1 MNKFKSI
8 ALVTSLFFSLAASA
22 QAVYEDLT
30 VTATKKESTLMD
42 TAAAINAVSGNDLF
56 KKGINNIEGLRHIA
70 PDMVFAGEGKSRV
83 NLRIRGI
90 GTYQFD
96 VGADPSSSIVIDG
109 VAQPRVASYLHGLMD
124 IERIEVLKGPQGA
137 IYGVNSLGGIINI
150 VTKRPEGGDSG
161 KFTVKGGNNG
171 QNDVSLRIDTDIDET
186 TSARI
191 ALSRGSEDGMSFDE
205 ATGRDDGVHSI
216 ASRFSLFGENN
227 DVVWNTSL
235 SHSKINQYAV
245 ISEQRFLCNSTNP
258 AMDVLIVARST
269 TNGVFCTTQNN
280 SADLFSTGVV
290 NTANPVYQKAV
301 ASEYSQELNR
311 PGYNYAESI
320 LFTLGTESYIN
331 EHKLTTILGVSQV
344 NSGEERDF
352 DSIAL
357 DAVVQRHT
365 AKTDTTSIELRLD
378 SFDSAKYPWSVG
390 FYAMRDHGFREDT
403 FALGPD
409 SFFSDTL
416 VRNLSI
422 LGSGLNP
429 AGTHTDA
436 QIEAALVACVASANC
451 AAIGAPPNP
460 AAGTPA
466 VPRSALPA
474 PANLRVNIDA
484 LDLANFQK
492 SVSGYLNNTAR
503 MEIKTQASAI
513 FGNVTIPLRDDL
525 SLFVGGRYSIHDK
538 PFNYIGGTDALGVPL
553 VLAPFSVSNGQTLK
567 EFDPKITLEKTYD
580 NALAWATYSTAT
592 KSGGPGF
599 AQWNATDAYKPYS
612 PEELEMIEI
621 GYKAVLDGGS
631 SQLEAIVYSYDYTD
645 HQQILVGT
653 DANGQPAGVV
663 LNADATVQGIE
674 LNYRTFLND
683 NTNLVLGYAGIDAEY
698 DRFLDTAASVTGI
711 DRADSKMPFAADNNI
726 NVAIENTQYL
736 NIGELTSSLS
746 ISYKDEYKLSLD
758 EWYPTVVKDLTLV
771 NLNVGLD
778 LPSGWNISAYCNNC
792 TDDDYMMVA
801 LAGARNQG
809 GGNRYSLGEGRRLGL
824 QLSTEF

>member
-8 ALVTSLFFSLAASA
+8 ALVTSLFFTLAASA

-42 TAAAINAVSGNDLF
+42 TAAAINAVSGDNLY

-96 VGADPSSSIVIDG
+96 IGADPSSSVVIDG

-161 KFTVKGGNNG
+161 KFTVKRGNNG
-171 QNDVSLRIDTDIDET
+171 TNDISLRIDTDVNET

-227 DVVWNTSL
+227 GVVWNTSF

-245 ISEQRFLCNSTNP
+245 ISEQRFLCNSQNP
-258 AMDVLIVARST
+258 AMDTLIVAKSFP
-269 TNGVFCTTQNN
+269 NGAFCSVQN
-280 SADLFSTGVV
+280 SAADMTSTGTVI
-290 NTANPVYQKAV
+290 TSNPVYQKAV

-311 PGYNYAESI
+311 PGYNYAESL
-320 LFTLGTESYIN
+320 LFTFNAETYYGDN
-331 EHKLTTILGVSQV
+331 KLTTIIGASAV

-352 DSIAL
+352 DSLSL

-365 AKTDTTSIELRLD
+365 AKTDTTSIEVRLD
-378 SFDSAKYPWSVG
+378 SSDSVKYPWSIG
-390 FYAMRDHGFREDT
+390 LYGMRDHGFREDV
-403 FALGPD
+403 FALGPA
-409 SFFSDTL
+409 SFFSHGL
-416 VRNLSI
+416 VRGVSI
-422 LGSGLNP
+422 ASTAALGITPASTSAQILKALQDCES
-429 AGTHTDA
+429 AGT
-436 QIEAALVACVASANC
+436 C
-451 AAIGAPPNP
+451 AAFAAP
-460 AAGTPA
+460 G
-466 VPRSALPA
+466 VPRAAVVPTRA
-474 PANLRVNIDA
+474 TIDQI
-484 LDLANFQK
+484 DINNFIK
-492 SVSGYLNNTAR
+492 SYSGYLNNTAR
-503 MEIKTQASAI
+503 MEIKTQATAI

-525 SLFVGGRYSIHDK
+525 LLFVGGRYSVHDK
-538 PFNYIGGTDALGVPL
+538 PFNYIGSTDAPGVPL
-553 VLAPFSVSNGQTLK
+553 VAAPFSINNGTTLK
-567 EFDPKITLEKTYD
+567 EFDPKITLEKSYD
-580 NALAWATYSTAT
+580 NALAWATYSTAS

-599 AQWNATDAYKPYS
+599 AKWNAVDAYKPYA
-612 PEELEMIEI
+612 PEELEMIEV
-621 GYKAVLDGGS
+621 GYKAVLDGGAT
-631 SQLEAIVYSYDYTD
+631 QLEAIAYSYDYTD

-653 DANGQPAGVV
+653 DSQGQPAGVV
-663 LNADATVQGIE
+663 VNGDATVNGIE

-683 NTNLVLGYAGIDAEY
+683 NTNIVLGYAGIDAEW
-698 DRFLDTAASVTGI
+698 DKFMDIASVPSPGI
-711 DRADSKMPFAADNNI
+711 DRAGQKMPFAPDNSI
-726 NVAIENTQYL
+726 NAAIENTQYL

-746 ISYKDEYKLSLD
+746 VVYKDEYKLGLD
-758 EWYPTVVKDLTLV
+758 AWYPTEVKDLTLV
-771 NLNVGLD
+771 NLNVALD

-792 TDDDYMMVA
+792 TDDNYMMVA

>member
-1 MNKFKSI
+1 
-8 ALVTSLFFSLAASA
+8 
-22 QAVYEDLT
+22 
-30 VTATKKESTLMD
+30 
-42 TAAAINAVSGNDLF
+42 
-56 KKGINNIEGLRHIA
+56 
-70 PDMVFAGEGKSRV
+70 
-83 NLRIRGI
+83 
-90 GTYQFD
+90 
-96 VGADPSSSIVIDG
+96 
-109 VAQPRVASYLHGLMD
+109 MD

-216 ASRFSLFGENN
+216 ASRFSFFGENN
-227 DVVWNTSL
+227 DVIWNTSL

-245 ISEQRFLCNSTNP
+245 ISEQRFLCNSQNP
-258 AMDVLIVARST
+258 LMDILIVSNT
-269 TNGVFCTTQNN
+269 TPNGNFCSSQNGD
-280 SADLFSTGVV
+280 ADMTSVGVV
-290 NTANPVYQKAV
+290 NASNPVYQKAV

-320 LFTLGTESYIN
+320 LFTLGTESYIGEN
-331 EHKLTTILGVSQV
+331 KLTTILGASHV

-352 DSIAL
+352 DSISL
-357 DAVVQRHT
+357 DAVVQSHT
-365 AKTDTTSIELRLD
+365 AKTDTFSVELRLD
-378 SFDSAKYPWSVG
+378 SSDSAKYPWSIG
-390 FYAMRDHGFREDT
+390 LYGMRDHGFREDT
-403 FALGPD
+403 FTLGPD
-409 SFFSDTL
+409 SFFSEFL
-416 VRNLSI
+416 VRTLSI
-422 LGSGLNP
+422 LGTGLDP
-429 AGTHTDA
+429 TGTHTDA
-436 QIEAALVACVASANC
+436 DIISALQTCVASTTCVAY
-451 AAIGAPPNP
+451 GAPPNP
-460 AAGTPA
+460 AKGTPA
-466 VPRSALPA
+466 VPRSVLTNGIRPT
-474 PANLRVNIDA
+474 IDG

-492 SVSGYLNNTAR
+492 SASGYLNNTAR

-513 FGNVTIPLRDDL
+513 FGNVTIPLQEDL

-538 PFNYIGGTDALGVPL
+538 PFNYIGDTDALGVPL
-553 VLAPFSVSNGQTLK
+553 VAAPFSVSNGTTLK
-567 EFDPKITLEKTYD
+567 EFDPKITLEKTFD

-599 AQWNATDAYKPYS
+599 AQWNAIDAYKPYS

-674 LNYRTFLND
+674 LNYRTFLNE

-711 DRADSKMPFAADNNI
+711 DRAGSKMPFAADNNI

-736 NIGELTSSLS
+736 NIGELTSS
-746 ISYKDEYKLSLD
+746 ISVAYKDEYTLTLD
-758 EWYPTVVKDLTLV
+758 SWYPTIVKDLTLV
-771 NLNVGLD
+771 NLNIGLEM
-778 LPSGWNISAYCNNC
+778 PSGWNISAYCNNC

>member
-1 MNKFKSI
+1 MIKFKSI
-8 ALVTSLFFSLAASA
+8 ALIASLFFSLAASA

-96 VGADPSSSIVIDG
+96 VGADPSSSVVIDG

-161 KFTVKGGNNG
+161 KFTVKRGNNG
-171 QNDVSLRIDTDIDET
+171 TNDVSLRIDTDIDET

-191 ALSRGSEDGMSFDE
+191 ALSRGSESGMAFEE

-216 ASRFSLFGENN
+216 ASRFSFFGENN

-235 SHSKINQYAV
+235 SHSKINQDAV

-258 AMDVLIVARST
+258 AMDILIVSNAT
-269 TNGVFCTTQNN
+269 TNGDFCT
-280 SADLFSTGVV
+280 SV
-290 NTANPVYQKAV
+290 NTDADMTSVGVPNTSNPVYQKAI

-320 LFTLGTESYIN
+320 LFTFGAESYIGDN
-331 EHKLTTILGVSQV
+331 KLTTILGASHV

-352 DSIAL
+352 DALSL
-357 DAVVQRHT
+357 DAVVQSHT
-365 AKTDTTSIELRLD
+365 AKTDTFSIELRLD
-378 SFDSAKYPWSVG
+378 SSDSAKYPWSVG
-390 FYAMRDHGFREDT
+390 LYGMRDQGFREDN

-409 SFFSDTL
+409 SFFSEGL
-416 VRNLSI
+416 VRTLAILS
-422 LGSGLNP
+422 SGLSLAN
-429 AGTHTDA
+429 ANTDETIA
-436 QIEAALVACVASANC
+436 NALQHCVTQGNC
-451 AAIGAPPNP
+451 SAIGAPPNAQAP
-460 AAGTPA
+460 NGI
-466 VPRSALPA
+466 PRSALPS
-474 PANLRVNIDA
+474 PADQRPVVDAID
-484 LDLANFQK
+484 LSNFQK
-492 SVSGYLNNTAR
+492 SASGYLNNKAR

-513 FGNVTIPLRDDL
+513 FGNVTIPLQDDL
-525 SLFVGGRYSIHDK
+525 SLFIGGRYSIHDK
-538 PFNYIGGTDALGVPL
+538 PFNYILGTDAPGVPL
-553 VLAPFSVSNGQTLK
+553 VFAPDSTNNGTTLK
-567 EFDPKITLEKTYD
+567 EFDPKITLEKSFE

-599 AQWNATDAYKPYS
+599 AQWNTTDAYKPYDA
-612 PEELEMIEI
+612 EELEMIEI

-631 SQLEAIVYSYDYTD
+631 SQFEAIAYSYDYTD

-653 DANGQPAGVV
+653 DARGQPAGVV

-698 DRFLDTAASVTGI
+698 DRFLDTAATVAGI
-711 DRADSKMPFAADNNI
+711 DRAGTKMPFAADNNI

-746 ISYKDEYKLSLD
+746 VSYKDEYQLSLD
-758 EWYPTVVKDLTLV
+758 AWYPTTVKDLTLV

-778 LPSGWNISAYCNNC
+778 MPSGWNISAYCNNC

>member
-8 ALVTSLFFSLAASA
+8 ALVTSLFFTLAASS

-42 TAAAINAVSGNDLF
+42 TAAAINAVSGDNLF

-96 VGADPSSSIVIDG
+96 VGADPSSSVVIDG
-109 VAQPRVASYLHGLMD
+109 VAQPRVASYLHGLLD

-161 KFTVKGGNNG
+161 KFTVKGGDNG
-171 QNDVSLRIDTDIDET
+171 QNDISLRIDTDIDET

-191 ALSRGSEDGMSFDE
+191 ALSRGSESGMSFDE

-245 ISEQRFLCNSTNP
+245 ISEQRFLCNSQNP
-258 AMDVLIVARST
+258 LMDVLIVSNT
-269 TNGVFCTTQNN
+269 TPNGDFCTTQNGA
-280 SADLFSTGVV
+280 ADLFSTGVV
-290 NTANPVYQKAV
+290 NAANPVYQKAV

-320 LFTLGTESYIN
+320 LFTLGTESYIGDY
-331 EHKLTTILGVSQV
+331 KLTTILGASHV

-352 DSIAL
+352 DALSL

-365 AKTDTTSIELRLD
+365 AKTDTTSIEVRLD
-378 SFDSAKYPWSVG
+378 SSDSAKYPWSVG
-390 FYAMRDHGFREDT
+390 LYGMRDHGFREDT

-409 SFFSDTL
+409 SFFSNFL
-416 VRNLSI
+416 VRTLAV
-422 LGSGLNP
+422 LGTGLNP
-429 AGTHTDA
+429 ATATDA
-436 QIEAALVACVASANC
+436 QIDAALAACVQSANC

-460 AAGTPA
+460 AKGTPA
-466 VPRSALPA
+466 IPRSALPA
-474 PANLRVNIDA
+474 PANQRVFIDA
-484 LDLANFQK
+484 LDLKNFRA

-553 VLAPFSVSNGQTLK
+553 VLAPFSVSNGTTLK
-567 EFDPKITLEKTYD
+567 EFDPKITLEKSYD
-580 NALAWATYSTAT
+580 NALAWATYSTAS

-599 AQWNATDAYKPYS
+599 AQWNGGDAYKPYS

-631 SQLEAIVYSYDYTD
+631 SQFEAIVYSYDYTD

-663 LNADATVQGIE
+663 LNADATVQGVE

-683 NTNLVLGYAGIDAEY
+683 NTNLVLGYAGINAEY

-711 DRADSKMPFAADNNI
+711 DRADSEMPFAADNNL

-746 ISYKDEYKLSLD
+746 VSYKDEYKLTLD
-758 EWYPTVVKDLTLV
+758 AWYPTLVKDLTLV

-778 LPSGWNISAYCNNC
+778 LPNGWNISAYCNNC
-792 TDDDYMMVA
+792 ADDEYMMVA

-809 GGNRYSLGEGRRLGL
+809 GGNRFSLGEGRRMGL
-824 QLSTEF
+824 QISTEF

>member
-1 MNKFKSI
+1 MIKFKGI
-8 ALVTSLFFSLAASA
+8 ALIASLFFSLAASA

-96 VGADPSSSIVIDG
+96 IGADPSSSVVIDG

-171 QNDVSLRIDTDIDET
+171 QNDVSLRMDTDLDET
-186 TSARI
+186 TSIRI

-227 DVVWNTSL
+227 DVVWNASL

-245 ISEQRFLCNSTNP
+245 ISEQRFLCNSQTP
-258 AMDVLIVARST
+258 AMDLLIVARSFP
-269 TNGVFCTTQNN
+269 NGAFCAVQN
-280 SADLFSTGVV
+280 SAADMTSVGTVIP
-290 NTANPVYQKAV
+290 NNPVYQKAV
-301 ASEYSQELNR
+301 ASEYSQELNT

-320 LFTLGTESYIN
+320 LFTFGAESYIGDN
-331 EHKLTTILGVSQV
+331 KLTTIIGASAV

-352 DSIAL
+352 DSISL
-357 DAVVQRHT
+357 DAVIQRHT
-365 AKTDTTSIELRLD
+365 AKTDTQSIELRLD
-378 SFDSAKYPWSVG
+378 SSDSAKYPWSIG
-390 FYAMRDHGFREDT
+390 AYGMRDHGFREDT
-403 FALGPD
+403 FALGPA
-409 SFFSDTL
+409 SFFSHGL
-416 VRNLSI
+416 VRGVSI
-422 LGSGLNP
+422 AST
-429 AGTHTDA
+429 AA
-436 QIEAALVACVASANC
+436 QGITAQSTSEDIVAALNVCVTNGNC
-451 AAIGAPPNP
+451 TAYAKP
-460 AAGTPA
+460 AAGPNAA
-466 VPRSALPA
+466 VPRAAILPSRA
-474 PANLRVNIDA
+474 VIDG
-484 LDLANFQK
+484 LDVQNFIK
-492 SVSGYLNNTAR
+492 SYSGYLNNVAR

-538 PFNYIGGTDALGVPL
+538 PFNYIGSTDALGVPL
-553 VLAPFSVSNGQTLK
+553 VAAPFSTSNGTTLK
-567 EFDPKITLEKTYD
+567 EFDPKITLEMTFD
-580 NALAWATYSTAT
+580 NALAWTTYSTAT

-599 AQWNATDAYKPYS
+599 AQWNATDAYKPYN

-653 DANGQPAGVV
+653 DQAGNPAGVV

-674 LNYRTFLND
+674 VNYRTFIND

-698 DRFLDTAASVTGI
+698 DRFLDTAATVAGI
-711 DRADSKMPFAADNNI
+711 DRAGSKMPFAADNNI

-736 NIGELTSSLS
+736 NIGELTSSIS
-746 ISYKDEYKLSLD
+746 VSYKDEYTLSLD
-758 EWYPTVVKDLTLV
+758 AWYPTTVKDLTLV

-792 TDDDYMMVA
+792 TDDNYMMVA

>member
-8 ALVTSLFFSLAASA
+8 ALVASLFFSLAASA

-96 VGADPSSSIVIDG
+96 VGADPSSSVVIDG

-258 AMDVLIVARST
+258 TMDLLIVANST
-269 TNGVFCTTQNN
+269 PNGDFCTTQNG
-280 SADLFSTGVV
+280 SADLFSVGVV
-290 NTANPVYQKAV
+290 NTSNPVYQKAV
-301 ASEYSQELNR
+301 ASEYSQELNT

-320 LFTLGTESYIN
+320 LFTLGTESYIGDY
-331 EHKLTTILGVSQV
+331 KLTTILGASQV

-352 DSIAL
+352 DSISL

-365 AKTDTTSIELRLD
+365 AKTDTTSLELRLD
-378 SFDSAKYPWSVG
+378 SPDSAKYPWSVG
-390 FYAMRDHGFREDT
+390 LYGMRDHGFREDT

-409 SFFSDTL
+409 SMFSDFLVKTL
-416 VRNLSI
+416 AILSTE
-422 LGSGLNP
+422 LNP
-429 AGTHTDA
+429 ATATDTSIA
-436 QIEAALVACVASANC
+436 NALAACVTSGTC
-451 AAIGAPPNP
+451 TAIGAPPNENFT
-460 AAGTPA
+460 GG
-466 VPRSALPA
+466 VPRSVLT
-474 PANLRVNIDA
+474 NGLRPVVDAIDV
-484 LDLANFQK
+484 ANFQK

-538 PFNYIGGTDALGVPL
+538 PFNYIGGTNAIGVPL
-553 VLAPFSVSNGQTLK
+553 VAAPFSVSNGQTLK

>member
-258 AMDVLIVARST
+258 TMDLLIVANST
-269 TNGVFCTTQNN
+269 PNGDFCTTQNGA
-280 SADLFSTGVV
+280 ADVFSIGVV
-290 NTANPVYQKAV
+290 NTSNPVYQKAV
-301 ASEYSQELNR
+301 ASEYSQELNT

-357 DAVVQRHT
+357 DAVVQRHA

-390 FYAMRDHGFREDT
+390 LYAMRDHGFREDT

-409 SFFSDTL
+409 SMFSDFLVKTL
-416 VRNLSI
+416 AILST
-422 LGSGLNP
+422 GLNP
-429 AGTHTDA
+429 ATATDTSIA
-436 QIEAALVACVASANC
+436 NALAACVTSGTC
-451 AAIGAPPNP
+451 TAIGAPPN
-460 AAGTPA
+460 AALPGG
-466 VPRSALPA
+466 VPRAALT
-474 PANLRVNIDA
+474 NGLRPVVDA
-484 LDLANFQK
+484 IDLANFQK

-538 PFNYIGGTDALGVPL
+538 PFNYIGGTNAIGVPL
-553 VLAPFSVSNGQTLK
+553 VAAPFSVSNGQTLK

-736 NIGELTSSLS
+736 NMGELTSSLS

>member
-1 MNKFKSI
+1 MNKIRGI
-8 ALVTSLFFSLAASA
+8 ALVTTLFFSLAAST

-42 TAAAINAVSGNDLF
+42 TAAAINAVSGENLF

-96 VGADPSSSIVIDG
+96 VGADPSSSVVIDG

-161 KFTVKGGNNG
+161 KFTVKTGDNG

-191 ALSRGSEDGMSFDE
+191 ALSRGSESGMSFDE

-216 ASRFSLFGENN
+216 ASRFSFFGENN
-227 DVVWNTSL
+227 DVVWNTSI
-235 SHSKINQYAV
+235 SHSKINQDAV

-258 AMDVLIVARST
+258 FMDILIVANT
-269 TNGVFCTTQNN
+269 TPNGDFCTTR
-280 SADLFSTGVV
+280 
-290 NTANPVYQKAV
+290 NTAADMTSVGAPNTSNPVYQKAI

-320 LFTLGTESYIN
+320 LFTLGTESYIGDY
-331 EHKLTTILGVSQV
+331 KLTTILGASHV

-352 DSIAL
+352 DALSL
-357 DAVVQRHT
+357 DAVVQSHT
-365 AKTDTTSIELRLD
+365 AKTDTTSLELRLD
-378 SFDSAKYPWSVG
+378 SSDSAKYPWSVG
-390 FYAMRDHGFREDT
+390 LYGMRDQGFREDT

-409 SFFSDTL
+409 SFFSDFLVKTL
-416 VRNLSI
+416 ST
-422 LGSGLNP
+422 LGAGLNP
-429 AGTHTDA
+429 AAAPTDA
-436 QIEAALVACVASANC
+436 DIEAALVACVASKNC
-451 AAIGAPPNP
+451 PAIGKPPNP
-460 AAGTPA
+460 AKGIPPTL
-466 VPRSALPA
+466 RSDLPA
-474 PANLRVNIDA
+474 PANQRVYVDA
-484 LDLANFQK
+484 LDLQNFRS
-492 SVSGYLNNTAR
+492 SVSGYLNSSAR
-503 MEIKTQASAI
+503 MEIKTQATAI

-538 PFNYIGGTDALGVPL
+538 PFNYILGTDAIGVPL
-553 VLAPFSVSNGQTLK
+553 VLAPDSTNNGTTLK
-567 EFDPKITLEKTYD
+567 EFDPKITLEKSYD

-599 AQWNATDAYKPYS
+599 AQWNAVDAYKPYDA
-612 PEELEMIEI
+612 EELEMIEI

-631 SQLEAIVYSYDYTD
+631 SQFEAIVYSYDYTD

-653 DANGQPAGVV
+653 DANDQPAGVV

-674 LNYRTFLND
+674 VNYRTFLDD
-683 NTNLVLGYAGIDAEY
+683 NTNLILGYAGIDAEY
-698 DRFLDTAASVTGI
+698 DRFLDTASDVAGI
-711 DRADSKMPFAADNNI
+711 DRAGSKMPFSADNNV

-736 NIGELTSSLS
+736 DIGELTSSLS
-746 ISYKDEYKLSLD
+746 VSYKDEYKLTLD
-758 EWYPTVVKDLTLV
+758 SWYPTVVKDLTLV

>member
-1 MNKFKSI
+1 MNKFKGI
-8 ALVTSLFFSLAASA
+8 ALVTALLFPLAAST

-96 VGADPSSSIVIDG
+96 VGADPSSSVVIDG

-161 KFTVKGGNNG
+161 KFTVKTGDHG

-191 ALSRGSEDGMSFDE
+191 ALSRGRESGMSFDE

-245 ISEQRFLCNSTNP
+245 ISEQRFLCNSQNP
-258 AMDVLIVARST
+258 LMDILIVANT
-269 TNGVFCTTQNN
+269 TPNGDFCTTQNGA
-280 SADLFSTGVV
+280 ADMTSIGVV
-290 NTANPVYQKAV
+290 NTANSVYQKAV
-301 ASEYSQELNR
+301 ASEYSQELNK

-320 LFTLGTESYIN
+320 LFTLGTESYIGDY
-331 EHKLTTILGVSQV
+331 KLTTILGASHV

-352 DSIAL
+352 DSISL
-357 DAVVQRHT
+357 DAVVQSHT
-365 AKTDTTSIELRLD
+365 AKTDTTSIEVRLD
-378 SFDSAKYPWSVG
+378 SSDSAKYPWSVG
-390 FYAMRDHGFREDT
+390 LYGMRDHGFRQDT

-409 SFFSDTL
+409 SFFSDFL
-416 VRNLSI
+416 VRTLSI

-436 QIEAALVACVASANC
+436 QIDAALVACVASANC

-460 AAGTPA
+460 ADGTPA
-466 VPRSALPA
+466 IPRSDLPA
-474 PANLRVNIDA
+474 PANARVNIDQID
-484 LDLANFQK
+484 LDNFRA
-492 SVSGYLNNTAR
+492 SVSGYLNSTAR

-553 VLAPFSVSNGQTLK
+553 VAGPFSTSNGTTLK
-567 EFDPKITLEKTYD
+567 EFDPKITLEMTYD

-599 AQWNATDAYKPYS
+599 AQWNEIDAYKPYS

-631 SQLEAIVYSYDYTD
+631 SQLEATVYSYDYTD

-674 LNYRTFLND
+674 VNYRTFLND

-698 DRFLDTAASVTGI
+698 DRFLDTASDVAGI
-711 DRADSKMPFAADNNI
+711 DRAGSKMPFAADNNI

-746 ISYKDEYKLSLD
+746 VSYKDEYKLTLD
-758 EWYPTVVKDLTLV
+758 SWYPTLVKDLTLV

-792 TDDDYMMVA
+792 TDDNYMMVA

-809 GGNRYSLGEGRRLGL
+809 GGNRYSLGEGRRLGI